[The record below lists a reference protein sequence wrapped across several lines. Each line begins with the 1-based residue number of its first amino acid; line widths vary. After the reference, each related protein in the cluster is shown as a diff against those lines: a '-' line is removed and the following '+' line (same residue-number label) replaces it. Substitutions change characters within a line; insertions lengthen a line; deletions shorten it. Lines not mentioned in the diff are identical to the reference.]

1 MVNTKEKVR
10 NGKNGVKT
18 KGRLRKGKIYTKVR
32 NIKKQSEMGETS
44 KNNELQGAK

>member
-1 MVNTKEKVR
+1 MVKMVWKQKGDWER
-10 NGKNGVKT
+10 VKSIQ
-18 KGRLRKGKIYTKVR
+18 RKVR